1 MNIEIPYP
9 IWTVLL
15 CLILG
20 GVYSFLFY
28 RQEKLFKDAASWQII
43 AMAAFRFFSVS
54 ILAFLLL
61 TPLVTVEEQE
71 VEKPLVVYLQDES
84 ESIRANQDSLFYLHE
99 WGKRIDQELNL
110 INEKYEVR
118 KFSFGGKLSDS
129 IQSSFTKKQTNI
141 SDAINEVYQRYEG
154 RNIGAVILAT
164 DGIYNLGSNPLYTA
178 EKINHVPFYLI
189 ALGDTSV
196 RKDLAIGQVVVN
208 DLAYKGNDF
217 PVQVILKSQ
226 QVAPQKLHLSIYNN
240 GKLITTKDINADED
254 KSIYTVD
261 FVLPADDI
269 GRQKYL
275 VKVDELEKEVTY
287 ENNSTAFYIDVIE
300 NKQQILLLAKSP
312 HPDIG
317 AIKNSILT
325 NKNYD
330 LTLAYS
336 EGFDGNFKPYNLV
349 ILHQLPSD
357 DGENWADKALKEK
370 KSTWF
375 ILGGETSINRFNN
388 LKSGLNLIG
397 SIGVTDAKAKLNENF
412 VQFSTD
418 DLDSKEIPKYPPLS
432 IPMSSKYQLAGNA
445 TTIFYQQVGNT
456 VTNFPLLSYLEKDEY
471 KVSFLLGEGIWRWR
485 MKDYVTNQNF
495 NSFDQIILKTV
506 QYLSAKEDKKRFKV
520 FTKPSYLENEE
531 VIFSAELFNKSYELI
546 NDPEVTLKLS
556 KDQLEFPE
564 KIFSKTGKSYRL
576 NLGLLE
582 PGEYSYKASVT
593 LGNEFFEET
602 GKLLIKEIKIEYA
615 QLQANHHLLYQL
627 ANLTKGNVFFPNAV
641 TGLSDKII
649 HEENIV
655 DIIYS
660 TKKTDDLIRYKW
672 IFFVIISLLT
682 LEWISRKRLGAY

>member
-9 IWTVLL
+9 IWTVFL
-15 CLILG
+15 CLTLG
-20 GVYSFLFY
+20 LVYSFLFY
-28 RQEKLFKDAASWQII
+28 RKEKLFKDTANWQII
-43 AMAAFRFFSVS
+43 AMAAFRFLTVS

-61 TPLVTVEEQE
+61 KPLITFDEQE
-71 VEKPLVVYLQDES
+71 VEKPLVVYIQDES
-84 ESIRANQDSLFYLHE
+84 ESIVANKDSSFYLKD
-99 WGKRIDQELNL
+99 WGDKINEQLEK

-118 KFSFGGKLSDS
+118 KFSFGNTISDS
-129 IQSSFTKKQTNI
+129 VQNRFLKKQTDI

-164 DGIYNLGSNPLYTA
+164 DGIYNLGSNPLYIA
-178 EKINHVPFYLI
+178 EKIDHVPFYSI
-189 ALGDTSV
+189 ALGDTSI

-226 QVAPQKLHLSIYNN
+226 QVTPQKLQLSISNN
-240 GKLITTKDINADED
+240 DKIISTKEIEIENN
-254 KSIYTVD
+254 KSIYTID
-261 FVLPADDI
+261 FILPASEE
-269 GRQKYL
+269 GRQKYS
-275 VKVDELEKEVTY
+275 VKVTEIENEITY

-312 HPDIG
+312 HPDLG

-330 LTLAYS
+330 VTLAYS
-336 EGFDGNFKPYNLV
+336 KDFDGNFKPYNLV
-349 ILHQLPSD
+349 ILHQLPSN

-370 KSTWF
+370 KSIWF

-388 LKSGLNLIG
+388 LKSGLNLVG
-397 SIGVTDAKAKLNENF
+397 SIGVTDVKAKLNDNF

-418 DLDSKEIPKYPPLS
+418 DLDAKEIPKYPPLS
-432 IPMSSKYQLAGNA
+432 VPMSSKYQLAGNA

-456 VTNFPLLSYLEKDEY
+456 VTNFPLLSYIEKEKN

-485 MKDYVTNQNF
+485 MKDYINNQNF
-495 NSFDQIILKTV
+495 NSFDQIILKSI

-531 VIFSAELFNKSYELI
+531 VIFSAELFNKAYELV

-564 KIFSKTGKSYRL
+564 KLFSKTGKSYRL

-582 PGEYSYKASVT
+582 PGEYSYKSSVT
-593 LGNEFFEET
+593 LGNESFEEE
-602 GKLLIKEIKIEYA
+602 GKLLVKEIKIEYT
-615 QLQANHHLLYQL
+615 QLQANHHLLFQL
-627 ANLTKGNVFFPNAV
+627 SNSSGGKVFFPNDIS
-641 TGLSDKII
+641 GLSDAIV

-682 LEWISRKRLGAY
+682 LEWVLRKRLGAY